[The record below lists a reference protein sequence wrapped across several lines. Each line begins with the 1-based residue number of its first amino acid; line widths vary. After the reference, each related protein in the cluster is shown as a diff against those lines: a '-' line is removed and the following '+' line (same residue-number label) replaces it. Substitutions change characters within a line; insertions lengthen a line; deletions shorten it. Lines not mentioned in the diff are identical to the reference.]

1 MAFLPSQSS
10 DVPLPPTFLQQVNEL
25 IAEHLAEAH
34 LLSIIHAHFEL
45 SESQIYRK
53 IKQQTGYSPSV
64 YIRQKRLEQA
74 KEWIV
79 KSDLPLYEIAQ
90 MVGFRQ
96 AAYFS
101 RCFSDYFGFAP
112 SCLR

>member
-1 MAFLPSQSS
+1 MQ
-10 DVPLPPTFLQQVNEL
+10 LPPTFLQQVDQL

-53 IKQQTGYSPSV
+53 IKQQTGYPPSI

-74 KEWIV
+74 RAWIV
-79 KSDLPLYEIAQ
+79 ASDLPLYEIARL
-90 MVGFRQ
+90 VGFQ
-96 AAYFS
+96 QFPYFS
-101 RCFSDYFGFAP
+101 RCFSEYFGFAP
-112 SCLR
+112 STLK